1 MLEENSNSNN
11 NSNRNKKKPRIKTPK
26 KAYIFDY
33 PEADEFAKQQASV
46 FWTAEEIKVEKDK
59 QDVLV
64 NMTEAERHGVITTLK
79 LFTKYELLI
88 GNEYWGT
95 VVAKKF
101 PRPEIEK
108 MASCFS
114 FFELNV
120 HAPFYAKINE
130 TLGLATEEFYTSYI
144 NDPVLNDRMEF
155 IDSVLSNKDDLLSL
169 AGFSMIEGAVLYSSF
184 AYLKHFQSQ
193 GKNKLMN
200 VVRGI
205 NFSVRDENLHAE
217 AGAWLFRTLKSEM
230 QLNSEEL
237 EQLEEKVRVL
247 AETIRAHEHRI
258 VDMIFEKGEVDGITD
273 TQMKHFVDS
282 RINLCVENLGF
293 KKIYEVSYNPIRK
306 WFYDGTT
313 QFQFND
319 FFSGVG
325 ASYNRDWSE
334 TEFTWKG
341 NQ

>member
-1 MLEENSNSNN
+1 MLEENSNNN
-11 NSNRNKKKPRIKTPK
+11 VSRKKKPRIKTPK

-33 PEADEFAKQQASV
+33 PEADEFAKQQNSV

-59 QDVLV
+59 QDILV
-64 NMTEAERHGVITTLK
+64 NMSEAERHGVITTLK
-79 LFTKYELLI
+79 LFTKYELI
-88 GNEYWGT
+88 VGNEYWSSFVG
-95 VVAKKF
+95 KKF

-230 QLNSEEL
+230 ELSAEEI
-237 EQLEEKVRVL
+237 EQLEEKVRNI
-247 AETIRAHEHRI
+247 AETIRIHEHRI

-293 KKIYEVSYNPIRK
+293 KKIYEVTYNPIRK
-306 WFYDGTT
+306 WFYDGINN
-313 QFQFND
+313 FQYND
-319 FFSGVG
+319 FFTGVG

-334 TEFTWKG
+334 SEFTWKG